1 MNDINNYA
9 RNNLGENAMKV
20 LPTHIVSVGGL
31 VYNKKNEILLVKNKR
46 RGWEF
51 PGGQV
56 ENGETLTEALIREI
70 KEESGIKIKV
80 LKMVGIYSKV
90 TPHEGYNGVK
100 IVPTQVNIDF
110 ICKYISGKLMLSD
123 ETTDYGWF
131 KKDGIKGM
139 ITNKIYQIRIKT
151 MLEENVYIKYLAYN
165 NEYKI
170 LERGRL

>member
-1 MNDINNYA
+1 
-9 RNNLGENAMKV
+9 MKV

-80 LKMVGIYSKV
+80 LKMVGVYSKV
-90 TPHEGYNGVK
+90 TSHKGYNGVK

-110 ICKYISGKLMLSD
+110 I
-123 ETTDYGWF
+123 ET
-131 KKDGIKGM
+131 
-139 ITNKIYQIRIKT
+139 
-151 MLEENVYIKYLAYN
+151 
-165 NEYKI
+165 
-170 LERGRL
+170 

>member
-1 MNDINNYA
+1 
-9 RNNLGENAMKV
+9 MKV

-70 KEESGIKIKV
+70 KEESGIRIKV
-80 LKMVGIYSKV
+80 LKMVGVYSKV
-90 TPHEGYNGVK
+90 TPHKGYNGVK

-110 ICKYISGKLMLSD
+110 ICKHISGKLMISN
-123 ETTDYGWF
+123 ETTDFGWF
-131 KKDGIKGM
+131 KKGDVNGM
-139 ITNKIYQIRIKT
+139 ITNKIYKIRIKN
-151 MLEENVYIKYLAYN
+151 MLEENDYIKYLAYD

-170 LERGRL
+170 LERKKL